1 MNGNFLTTTSNNSL
15 IKINQSQ
22 YGKFYW
28 WKKFLFPYYPLK
40 FFKSIQLISF
50 LSFLLGLHI
59 ILVYIGFNI
68 PIINLQVGFDWI
80 PTYLSGW
87 FFGPII
93 GPIFGFIANNIS
105 WLQTGASFW
114 YWMYAIQEPVVALFS
129 SLISF
134 YFYYTLTKKRLI
146 YDVIIQQ
153 FALISFFIISVV
165 LILLCYFKKIKFNNV
180 YLNQNN
186 SVFALMIASLVILS
200 LFFLI
205 SEFYILYK
213 IKKKTKLYNLKVYL
227 SSIILISSMVFLFA
241 IAVGPITNI
250 SFLYA
255 FHFINNNIITG
266 QIFLVNVISSILMQA
281 IRLPFAILI
290 LYGILLVSIKPFNK
304 IINSLQYRKIV

>member
-1 MNGNFLTTTSNNSL
+1 MNGHFLRTTSNNSL
-15 IKINQSQ
+15 IKINQIEHDQ
-22 YGKFYW
+22 LYW

-80 PTYLSGW
+80 PTYLVGW

-153 FALISFFIISVV
+153 FTLISFFIISVV
-165 LILLCYFKKIKFNNV
+165 LILLSYFKKIKFNNV

-186 SVFALMIASLVILS
+186 SVFTLMIASLVILS
-200 LFFLI
+200 LFF
-205 SEFYILYK
+205 
-213 IKKKTKLYNLKVYL
+213 
-227 SSIILISSMVFLFA
+227 LISSMVFLFA